1 MRSEMQRKLI
11 EVATPLFATKSFT
24 GVSVRDVT
32 DAAAMN
38 VSAVSYHFNGKGGLY
53 QAVLEEQFVPI
64 RQALKSAQSE
74 ELTSPIERLSFY
86 AEQIFHIHAARPF
99 LVRFMIAEVNNPTD
113 YGGEVIEKHISQV
126 YRFVLDTLQEG
137 RDNGSMRSEVDI
149 TYAAIAFVGIL
160 NFYFISKPLVS
171 KLTPLPAGINSEYAK
186 QALQIYLYGIAHNR
200 PEAVPA
206 AVTR

>member
-1 MRSEMQRKLI
+1 MRSEMQWKLI
-11 EVATPLFATKSFT
+11 EVATPLFATKGFA

-64 RQALKSAQSE
+64 RQALKSAQGE
-74 ELTSPIERLSFY
+74 DLTSPIERLSFY

-113 YGGEVIEKHISQV
+113 HGGEVIEKHISQV

-137 RDNGSMRSEVDI
+137 IDEGSLRSKVDI

-171 KLTPLPAGINSEYAK
+171 KLTPLPSGINSEYAK

-200 PEAVPA
+200 TEDVPA
-206 AVTR
+206 AVNR

>member
-1 MRSEMQRKLI
+1 MRSEVQCKLI
-11 EVATPLFATKSFT
+11 EVATPLFAAKGFA

-53 QAVLEEQFVPI
+53 QAVLGEQFAPI

-99 LVRFMIAEVNNPTD
+99 LVRFMTAEVNNPTD

-126 YRFVLDTLQEG
+126 YQFVLTTLQEG
-137 RDNGSMRSEVDI
+137 IDGGSLRSEVDI

-200 PEAVPA
+200 PEPVQAL
-206 AVTR
+206 